1 MAEMAS
7 TPTDLT
13 KLLESVSVNEV
24 GSAAEEALSNI
35 LGVNVPLDA
44 GVEGAAGFFAT
55 KLGLKSDNSLVQTA
69 AFVLTKTA
77 ILETLQLV
85 GIGGGLAK
93 LDLMGFQLARL
104 EKQVEEINKK
114 LDVILSAPLK
124 LAVDYLGKSMIH
136 MENGNTVE
144 AIKEM
149 EEVKR
154 QAMKAFRYAEG
165 QGVTTQNLKNAV
177 LAKQLTILSEIL
189 IQSYD
194 KMDKIVP
201 FSLLDKGKK
210 RIICSLIE
218 NKSRASKASTT
229 PRASACSL

>member
-1 MAEMAS
+1 MAKITS

-13 KLLESVSVNEV
+13 QLLESVSMNEV
-24 GSAAEEALSNI
+24 GSAAEQALSNI

-44 GVEGAAGFFAT
+44 GVENAAGFFAT

-69 AFVLTKTA
+69 TFVLTKAA
-77 ILETLQLV
+77 ILETLQLL

-136 MENGNTVE
+136 MKNGNSALLIGRVPE
-144 AIKEM
+144 P
-149 EEVKR
+149 
-154 QAMKAFRYAEG
+154 AEDNFDIPG
-165 QGVTTQNLKNAV
+165 G
-177 LAKQLTILSEIL
+177 
-189 IQSYD
+189 
-194 KMDKIVP
+194 
-201 FSLLDKGKK
+201 
-210 RIICSLIE
+210 
-218 NKSRASKASTT
+218 
-229 PRASACSL
+229 